1 MPTLSVS
8 DRKDTNSFWNLA
20 RLPRLFLPFAVYF
33 AFCSPDDA
41 VWTKEFLRST

>member
-8 DRKDTNSFWNLA
+8 DCKVTNSFWNRA
-20 RLPRLFLPFAVYF
+20 CLPRLFLLFAVYF

-41 VWTKEFLRST
+41 VWT